1 MKVKNCHSVSGIVLN
16 DPVVFGKREIWKSR
30 MKTKPWILPPCAV
43 VKTMWCFSFYWSDS
57 KLKTKDSSFWFSL
70 INSETVKAVTRAF
83 ATSINVSL
91 ETFMP
96 SLVSL
101 TRPSLQILGETQTGV
116 FPISGLS
123 FINKICHNSRISND
137 MDSHWTSHYSWQ
149 EKHGNTKI
157 LTMMSCR
164 QIVTSL
170 QISKIWSI

>member
-1 MKVKNCHSVSGIVLN
+1 MLRQQYIEKNLLFYAIVCNILVNYTRGVRWMEKKWQTLFSEWRRKSGVGVKVKNCHSVSGIVLN

-70 INSETVKAVTRAF
+70 TNSETVKAITLAF

-101 TRPSLQILGETQTGV
+101 TRPSLQILGKTQTGV
-116 FPISGLS
+116 FPISGYLV
-123 FINKICHNSRISND
+123 
-137 MDSHWTSHYSWQ
+137 YP
-149 EKHGNTKI
+149 
-157 LTMMSCR
+157 L
-164 QIVTSL
+164 
-170 QISKIWSI
+170 